1 MAQLVNT
8 EKTIDITVTLMSGQ
22 ALIAGPFPVR
32 PHAYTRT
39 VWLDVDAS
47 LRIARELGITEAVS
61 CFDAAERLKRAYPA
75 AHIVYGSVQLDD
87 EFVIW
92 THAWCMLDGSIIDP
106 RYVVM
111 DVYNDIHRYLSAGY
125 FHTPVTAHMPQDTDW
140 RLYCGWRFPHRWT
153 CRVPARFGHWVNRR
167 YVTVPLI
174 FRRERLAH
182 DGA

>member
-8 EKTIDITVTLMSGQ
+8 EKTIDTTMTLVSGQ

-61 CFDAAERLKRAYPA
+61 CFDAAERLQRAYPD
-75 AHIVYGSVQLDD
+75 AHIVYGSVQTEDLR
-87 EFVIW
+87 VIW
-92 THAWCMLDGSIIDP
+92 IHAWCMLNGSIIDP
-106 RYVVM
+106 RYAVM
-111 DVYNDIHRYLSAGY
+111 GTYQQISRYLSAGY
-125 FHTPVTAHMPQDTDW
+125 FHTSVATHLPHDTHYT
-140 RLYCGWRFPHRWT
+140 LQPGWRFPHRWA
-153 CRVPARFGHWVNRR
+153 CRVPARFGHWVNQRH
-167 YVTVPLI
+167 VTVPLI

-182 DGA
+182 DRA

>member
-8 EKTIDITVTLMSGQ
+8 EKAIDTTMALGSGQ

-125 FHTPVTAHMPQDTDW
+125 FHTPVTARLESVLRFTD
-140 RLYCGWRFPHRWT
+140 RNDPNIDEKIATHPDL
-153 CRVPARFGHWVNRR
+153 VAARELI
-167 YVTVPLI
+167 YTVK
-174 FRRERLAH
+174 
-182 DGA
+182 G